1 MDLVV
6 STTVIKTFNHDVNKH
21 AQGCFMPDGA
31 AEFRP
36 FEVVK
41 RADMAAFLHCMS
53 DKGLVG

>member
-6 STTVIKTFNHDVNKH
+6 STTEIKTFNHDVNKH
-21 AQGCFMPDGA
+21 AQGWFMPDGA

-41 RADMAAFLHCMS
+41 RADMAAFLHRMS

>member
-6 STTVIKTFNHDVNKH
+6 STTEIKTFNHDVNKH
-21 AQGCFMPDGA
+21 AQGWIMPDGA

-41 RADMAAFLHCMS
+41 RDDMAAFLHCMS